1 VRRLRSACALAIILA
16 TTLAGCSPL
25 YFDWDSRT
33 IRTAPTEQA
42 ATTGTP
48 SSSISTHHQ
57 TASIHKRK
65 HTPPTAAPDS
75 EDSDLDTPETP
86 AVSPQT
92 PVMLPPTSTLSM
104 ASSGDLSGSAT
115 KTIDAT
121 RQRLARYDRNRLSGS
136 TLATYDEAN
145 GFLNQ
150 SNQALAEKDYVA
162 ASGFAQKASVLADK
176 LQATVTPR

>member
-1 VRRLRSACALAIILA
+1 VRRFRSACALAIILA

-42 ATTGTP
+42 ATP
-48 SSSISTHHQ
+48 SSSTSTRRQ
-57 TASIHKRK
+57 TASIHQRK
-65 HTPPTAAPDS
+65 HKPPTAAPETE
-75 EDSDLDTPETP
+75 EDNPTDTTETP
-86 AVSPQT
+86 ATAPA
-92 PVMLPPTSTLSM
+92 TSILSM
-104 ASSGDLSGSAT
+104 ASSRDSSGSAT

-121 RQRLARYDRNRLSGS
+121 RQRLARYDRNRLRGS

-150 SNQALAEKDYVA
+150 SRQALAEKDYVA

-176 LQATVTPR
+176 LQATVTPH

>member
-1 VRRLRSACALAIILA
+1 MILA
-16 TTLAGCSPL
+16 TTLAGCSPI
-25 YFDWDSRT
+25 YYDWDSRS
-33 IRTAPTEQA
+33 IRSAPTEES
-42 ATTGTP
+42 ATTRTP
-48 SSSISTHHQ
+48 SSSTATHRQ
-57 TASIHKRK
+57 SASIHPHKRK
-65 HTPPTAAPDS
+65 PSTAAPETEEDNATDS
-75 EDSDLDTPETP
+75 TETP
-86 AVSPQT
+86 ATAPA
-92 PVMLPPTSTLSM
+92 TSTLSM

-121 RQRLARYDRNRLSGS
+121 RQRLARYDRSRLSGS

-150 SNQALAEKDYVA
+150 SKQALAEKDYVA